1 MKKLFILLSL
11 CLVVGSARA
20 KVTLPA
26 IFTDNMVLEQKTQ
39 VTLYGKAAAGKK
51 MTVTTGWD
59 HEQYR
64 FHSDAEGNWS
74 VRIPT
79 PEAGGPFDITISDG
93 KKITLRN
100 ILIGEVWFCSGQSNM
115 EMPVAGWGKV
125 LNYEQEV
132 AAADYPCIRLF
143 QVKKATSLAP
153 AADVASTM
161 GGWQEC
167 SPASVPEF
175 SALGYFFARRL
186 WQELGIP
193 VGVIDCT
200 WGGTPAEAWTSY
212 STLKNVYGYVDEMR
226 DLSRMNFDAAKMQ
239 ERYISKMDNWRAG
252 LLTDDRGYKDRRPYW
267 CMPDYDDTRWEE
279 MDLPGYWEGK
289 GLKNFDGTV
298 WFRRTVEI
306 PAAWAGQDLTLSLAM
321 IDDEDILYWNGEEA
335 ARGSGFTT
343 PRLYTIPAKMVKPG
357 KAVITVRVSDYG
369 GEGGIHGKAEDMY
382 LSSAQDKIPLA
393 GKWKYDIGL
402 SLAKYPIAP
411 VSPVGSSSYPTVL
424 YNAMVHP
431 LVTFPVKGV
440 IWYQG
445 EANVGRAAEYTDL
458 FQALIHDWR
467 DKWNN
472 PDMPFYFVQ
481 LANFMER
488 VDGQEE
494 SPWPELREAQAKALC
509 MEHTGMAVI
518 YDIGEAGDI
527 HPKNKQEVGRR
538 LSLIALADTYGKDL
552 TCSGPRYATYRV
564 DGDRVE
570 VEFSCTGGGLQA
582 KGGELKGFV
591 ISGPDHRF
599 HKAYAV
605 ISGNKVILS
614 SPEVKYPVAV
624 RYGWGNNIEST
635 LYNAEGLP
643 ASPFRTDNW

>member
-1 MKKLFILLSL
+1 MKKLFILLCL

-26 IFTDNMVLEQKTQ
+26 IFTDNMVLQQKTQ

-51 MTVTTGWD
+51 MTVTTEWD

-212 STLKNVYGYVDEMR
+212 N
-226 DLSRMNFDAAKMQ
+226 
-239 ERYISKMDNWRAG
+239 
-252 LLTDDRGYKDRRPYW
+252 
-267 CMPDYDDTRWEE
+267 
-279 MDLPGYWEGK
+279 
-289 GLKNFDGTV
+289 
-298 WFRRTVEI
+298 
-306 PAAWAGQDLTLSLAM
+306 
-321 IDDEDILYWNGEEA
+321 
-335 ARGSGFTT
+335 
-343 PRLYTIPAKMVKPG
+343 
-357 KAVITVRVSDYG
+357 
-369 GEGGIHGKAEDMY
+369 
-382 LSSAQDKIPLA
+382 
-393 GKWKYDIGL
+393 
-402 SLAKYPIAP
+402 
-411 VSPVGSSSYPTVL
+411 
-424 YNAMVHP
+424 
-431 LVTFPVKGV
+431 
-440 IWYQG
+440 
-445 EANVGRAAEYTDL
+445 
-458 FQALIHDWR
+458 
-467 DKWNN
+467 
-472 PDMPFYFVQ
+472 
-481 LANFMER
+481 
-488 VDGQEE
+488 
-494 SPWPELREAQAKALC
+494 
-509 MEHTGMAVI
+509 
-518 YDIGEAGDI
+518 
-527 HPKNKQEVGRR
+527 
-538 LSLIALADTYGKDL
+538 
-552 TCSGPRYATYRV
+552 
-564 DGDRVE
+564 
-570 VEFSCTGGGLQA
+570 
-582 KGGELKGFV
+582 
-591 ISGPDHRF
+591 
-599 HKAYAV
+599 
-605 ISGNKVILS
+605 
-614 SPEVKYPVAV
+614 
-624 RYGWGNNIEST
+624 
-635 LYNAEGLP
+635 
-643 ASPFRTDNW
+643 

>member
-1 MKKLFILLSL
+1 MKKLFILLCL

-26 IFTDNMVLEQKTQ
+26 IFTDNMVLQQKTQ

-424 YNAMVHP
+424 YNGTPSRDVP
-431 LVTFPVKGV
+431 RKRRYLVS
-440 IWYQG
+440 
-445 EANVGRAAEYTDL
+445 GR
-458 FQALIHDWR
+458 
-467 DKWNN
+467 
-472 PDMPFYFVQ
+472 
-481 LANFMER
+481 
-488 VDGQEE
+488 
-494 SPWPELREAQAKALC
+494 S
-509 MEHTGMAVI
+509 
-518 YDIGEAGDI
+518 
-527 HPKNKQEVGRR
+527 
-538 LSLIALADTYGKDL
+538 
-552 TCSGPRYATYRV
+552 
-564 DGDRVE
+564 
-570 VEFSCTGGGLQA
+570 
-582 KGGELKGFV
+582 
-591 ISGPDHRF
+591 
-599 HKAYAV
+599 
-605 ISGNKVILS
+605 
-614 SPEVKYPVAV
+614 
-624 RYGWGNNIEST
+624 
-635 LYNAEGLP
+635 
-643 ASPFRTDNW
+643 